1 MGKLNFY
8 KEEKSISETIGTWK
22 ILIADDEE
30 DVHILTKTVL
40 KNFIYKDKSL
50 EFISAYNSEQTLD
63 ILKNNDDIV
72 LVLLDVIMESD
83 DAGLQVVKKIRETLN
98 NQYIQIVLRTG
109 QSGLVPETEV
119 VMNYAIN
126 DYKEKT
132 EIT

>member
-8 KEEKSISETIGTWK
+8 KAEKNISETIGTWK

-63 ILKNNDDIV
+63 ILRNDEDIV

-83 DAGLQVVKKIRETLN
+83 DAGLQVVKKIRENLN
-98 NQYIQIVLRTG
+98 NQYIQI
-109 QSGLVPETEV
+109 
-119 VMNYAIN
+119 NYTFTTT
-126 DYKEKT
+126 Y
-132 EIT
+132 